1 MAASASNNQ
10 NPGSEAEVGPLGQ
23 GRAPVKDPLKGLRGV
38 VAGTLVMEAI
48 VLGLA
53 LLVILK
59 VDSGSMW
66 TTPNITFVSGLAI
79 AHLVLAFFQRFN
91 WGLPASLALQVVG
104 LGGFFIHWSIGAV
117 VVIFIL
123 VWWYVLSLRKN
134 LIERMKR
141 GLLVTQHLDAKS

>member
-1 MAASASNNQ
+1 MAATASNNQ
-10 NPGSEAEVGPLGQ
+10 HPGSEAEVGPLGP

-66 TTPNITFVSGLAI
+66 TTPNIAFVGGLAI
-79 AHLVLAFFQRFN
+79 VHLLLAFFQRFN
-91 WGLPASLALQVVG
+91 WGLPASLVLQVIG
-104 LGGFFIHWSIGAV
+104 LAGFFIHWSIGAV